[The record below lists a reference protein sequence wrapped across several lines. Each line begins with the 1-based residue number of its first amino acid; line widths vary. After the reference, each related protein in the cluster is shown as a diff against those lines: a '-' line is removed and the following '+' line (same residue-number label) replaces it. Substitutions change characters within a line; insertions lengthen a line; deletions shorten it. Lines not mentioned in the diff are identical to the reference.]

1 MDGKN
6 VTTGA
11 GRVAGAV
18 CLAALL
24 AGSGGLPASA
34 QERWSRGQNVQPVFE
49 GWERNADGSFTM
61 VFGYLNRNYEEQPV
75 VPVGPDNRFEPGP
88 ADRGQPTHFYNRRQQ
103 FVFGVRVPA
112 DWGREQDLVWTV
124 THNGRTDRAVGHL
137 WPVWEIDA
145 GVLRLN
151 RGAGTGQ
158 GYADNQRPFVR
169 LEGGGHREVTL
180 PDTLEIAVVAGD
192 DGVPPPNP
200 RLAERRVRRGP
211 KSQAMVDP
219 RRAAATGLAV
229 TWLHWRGPGTV
240 TFDPRT
246 PAVGEGGRAV
256 TRAAFSAPGV
266 YVLQAVADDTVHT
279 SPANLTVTVKPP
291 APTVAATPTRARAA
305 DGSYISWREH
315 VIDDLA
321 VGGVALAGSDGLAL
335 ADLDLDGH
343 PDVVSVHESDTTY
356 DGVPDGHVRIAYGS
370 ADPDAWDLHTLAE
383 GEEAGAAEDVAIG
396 DVNGDGYPDVVVA
409 CELAHLIYFENPG
422 AAGRTARWKRTIPA
436 ATLGRGSYI
445 RVFLADFD
453 DDGRPEVVAAN
464 KGAQNPPRGTTE
476 KHPVSW
482 FAVPGDPLD
491 GDAWVEHELARVV
504 VPINAQPFDL
514 DGDGDLDVVGGSRME
529 QRIFWFEN
537 VSAGPGAIAFREHR
551 IEIAPEAAVTGFNMD
566 FADLSGDGRV
576 DVAIQD
582 RRNGLS
588 WLEQPADP
596 ADPWRPHVIGGLAP
610 DRLVGF
616 VLTDLNGDGRLD
628 AFSGAYSQEPRDV
641 DAAEISPSHRA
652 GRLAWF
658 EQPED
663 PAGAWTRHDVSR
675 RVRGM
680 FDKFVVRDVDGDGDA
695 DLIGTRGNSVP
706 WDGVFWL
713 EQVRTA
719 EPAPAFDQARE
730 QESRQLP
737 LPR

>member
-1 MDGKN
+1 MMGQSRN
-6 VTTGA
+6 VRAAAAAAMLTVLVASA
-11 GRVAGAV
+11 G
-18 CLAALL
+18 
-24 AGSGGLPASA
+24 SA
-34 QERWSRGQNVQPVFE
+34 QERWNRGQNVQPVFE
-49 GWERNADGSFTM
+49 GWERNDDGSFTM

-75 VPVGPDNRFEPGP
+75 IPVGPNNRFEPGP

-103 FVFGVRVPA
+103 FVFTVRVPA
-112 DWGREQDLVWTV
+112 DWGRERDLVWTV

-137 WPVWEIDA
+137 WPVWEIDG

-151 RGAGTGQ
+151 RGTGTGQ
-158 GYADNQRPFVR
+158 GYADNQRPAIR
-169 LEGGGHREVTL
+169 IEGEEHLEVTL
-180 PDTLEIAVVAGD
+180 PDALEIAVVAGD

-219 RRAAATGLAV
+219 RAAAATGLAV

-246 PAVGEGGRAV
+246 PEIGADGRAV
-256 TRAAFSAPGV
+256 TRVSFSAPGA
-266 YVLQAVADDTVHT
+266 YVLQAVADDTVY
-279 SPANLTVTVKPP
+279 VTAVNVAVEVKPEGD
-291 APTVAATPTRARAA
+291 APTVASTPTRARAA
-305 DGSYISWREH
+305 DGAYISWREH
-315 VIDDLA
+315 IIDDLA
-321 VGGVALAGSDGLAL
+321 VGGVALAGSDGLVM

-370 ADPDAWDLHTLAE
+370 ADPHVWDLRTLAE
-383 GEEAGAAEDVAIG
+383 GEEAGAAEDVAVG
-396 DVNGDGYPDVVVA
+396 DMNGDGYPDVVVA

-422 AAGRTARWKRTIPA
+422 AAGRGARWKRVIPV
-436 ATLGRGSYI
+436 ATLDRGSYI
-445 RVFLADFD
+445 RVFLADFNG
-453 DDGRPEVVAAN
+453 DGRPEVVAAN
-464 KGAQNPPRGTTE
+464 KGGQNPARDTTE

-482 FAVPGDPLD
+482 FAIPDDPLD

-504 VPINAQPFDL
+504 VPINSQPFDL
-514 DGDGDLDVVGGSRME
+514 DGDGDLDVIGGSRME
-529 QRIFWFEN
+529 RRIFWFEN
-537 VSAGPGAIAFREHR
+537 VSRGEIAFREHR
-551 IEIAPEAAVTGFNMD
+551 IEITPEAVVTGFNMD
-566 FADLSGDGRV
+566 FADLSGDGRI
-576 DVAIQD
+576 DVVVRD
-582 RRNGLS
+582 ERNGLS
-588 WLEQPADP
+588 WLEQPADS
-596 ADPWRPHVIGGLAP
+596 AGAWRLHPVGGLAP

-616 VLTDLNGDGRLD
+616 VMTDINDDGRLD
-628 AFSGAYSQEPRDV
+628 AFSGAYSQDPRDV
-641 DAAEISPSHRA
+641 DATDLSPSHRA

-663 PAGAWTRHDVSR
+663 PGGHWIRHDVSR

-680 FDKFVVRDVDGDGDA
+680 FDKFLVRDMDGDGDG

-719 EPAPAFDQARE
+719 EPAPAFEQARE

-737 LPR
+737 LPD